1 MMYEIGYGVHLLIN
15 QEKKERKKGKSTQN
29 ITCNGPIHHLM

>member
-15 QEKKERKKGKSTQN
+15 QEKKERKEKVRKILPAMDQF
-29 ITCNGPIHHLM
+29 IT